1 MKIIKV
7 EQGVLF
13 QTGTSAFTLNKE
25 DFSYCKKMLKQKLI
39 KIIRA

>member
-13 QTGTSAFTLNKE
+13 QTGTSAFTLSKE
-25 DFSYCKKMLKQKLI
+25 DLCYCKKLLKQN
-39 KIIRA
+39 